1 MNIFNI
7 DPHWNTVHRNY
18 IGEASHQLSFV
29 HMPIVAAQVSESAT
43 NLRRFAVTVKAPGI
57 EGSRGVVLTLHD
69 EILDESTTL
78 AEAKQRAEAL
88 CRFFYGEECFSVKVP

>member
-7 DPHWNTVHRNY
+7 HPEWNTVHHSY
-18 IGEASHQLSFV
+18 VGEASHQLSFA
-29 HMPIVAAQVSESAT
+29 HMPIVAAQVFESAF

-57 EGSRGVVLTLHD
+57 EGSRGVVLTLHH
-69 EILDESTTL
+69 EVMSESTTL

-88 CRFFYGEECFSVKVP
+88 CRFFYGDECFSVKVP